1 MRKDKIYCGFGYLF
15 IRLFEK
21 NYSYFRSMILVTGG
35 TGLVGAHLLLYL
47 IESRRIGSEKVRA
60 IYRNAKSIEKTK
72 NLFNLYKKPDLF
84 GAVEWIQADITD
96 IPALEKA
103 FKGIDC
109 VYHCA
114 ALISFDPKD
123 EDLIRKTNIEG
134 TANIVNF
141 CIANAIKKLCFVS
154 SIAAL
159 GDLASHEKITTEETE
174 WNPEKPHSDY
184 AISKYGAEMEIWRG
198 QQEGLQVIILNPGV
212 IIGPGFWEQGSGQLF
227 MKVKKGLPFYTLG
240 SSGFVAVTD
249 VVRIARQ
256 LMESEIH
263 NERFTLIA
271 KNIIFR
277 DILNS
282 IADALLVKR
291 PTIHA
296 KPLFMEI
303 CWRIDW
309 IASTIFMQKRKLTSA
324 TAKASYSKI
333 EYSNE
338 KIKTALNTEFL
349 DIQQYIKEISAL

>member
-1 MRKDKIYCGFGYLF
+1 
-15 IRLFEK
+15 
-21 NYSYFRSMILVTGG
+21 MILVTGG
-35 TGLVGAHLLLYL
+35 TGLVGAHILLHL
-47 IESRRIGSEKVRA
+47 IENGENVRA
-60 IYRNAKSIEKTK
+60 IYRNTKSIEKTK
-72 NLFNLYKKPDLF
+72 NLFNLYKKHDLF
-84 GAVEWIQADITD
+84 DAIEWIQADITD
-96 IPALEKA
+96 IPALENA
-103 FKGIDC
+103 FEGINY

-123 EDLIRKTNIEG
+123 EDLIRKINIEG

-141 CIANAIKKLCFVS
+141 CVANTIKKLCFVS

-159 GDLASHEKITTEETE
+159 GDIAPHEKVITEETE

-198 QQEGLQVIILNPGV
+198 QQEGLEVIILNPGV
-212 IIGPGFWEQGSGQLF
+212 IIGPSFWEQGSGQLF
-227 MKVKKGLPFYTLG
+227 TKVKKGLSFYTMG

-249 VVRIARQ
+249 VARIAIQ
-256 LMESEIH
+256 LMKSEIH

-271 KNIIFR
+271 KNIVFR

-282 IADALLVKR
+282 IADSLLAKR

-303 CWRIDW
+303 YWRIDW
-309 IASTIFMQKRKLTSA
+309 ILSNIFMQKGQFNSA
-324 TAKASYSKI
+324 TAKASYSKK

-338 KIKTALNTEFL
+338 KITTLLKTEFL
-349 DIQQYIKEISAL
+349 DIHQYIKEISAL

>member
-1 MRKDKIYCGFGYLF
+1 
-15 IRLFEK
+15 
-21 NYSYFRSMILVTGG
+21 MILVTGG
-35 TGLVGAHLLLYL
+35 TGLVGAHVLLHL
-47 IESRRIGSEKVRA
+47 IESGENVRA
-60 IYRNAKSIEKTK
+60 IYRNTKSIEKTK
-72 NLFNLYKKPDLF
+72 NLFNLYKKPNLF
-84 GAVEWIQADITD
+84 DAIEWIQADITD
-96 IPALEKA
+96 VPALEKA
-103 FKGIDC
+103 FAGIDS

-123 EDLIRKTNIEG
+123 ENLIRKINIEG

-159 GDLASHEKITTEETE
+159 GDIAPHEKVITEETE

-198 QQEGLQVIILNPGV
+198 QQEGLEVIILNPGV

-227 MKVKKGLPFYTLG
+227 TKVKKGLSFYTLG
-240 SSGFVAVTD
+240 SSGFVAVPD
-249 VVRIARQ
+249 VVRIATQ
-256 LMESEIH
+256 LMKSEIH

-271 KNIIFR
+271 KNIVFR

-282 IADALLVKR
+282 IADSLLTKR

-309 IASTIFMQKRKLTSA
+309 ILSNIFIQKRQLTSA
-324 TAKASYSKI
+324 TAKASYSKN

-338 KIKTALNTEFL
+338 KVTTILKTDFL
-349 DIQQYIKEISAL
+349 DIHQYIKEISAL